1 MDYFSVQNSN
11 ESNSFNKTPDGS
23 LINSENVLEF
33 NFNPSIKDIPSDLMK
48 VKQFL
53 YELALAETGKIV
65 IETRSPLVL
74 ILIPLLLPIKE
85 KAQVKFMLDENQAH
99 HQHFS
104 LSSVQQEISK
114 NRNFKEILEAA
125 HSLGSHGIDVIF
137 TSKILGERNN

>member
-53 YELALAETGKIV
+53 YESALAETGKIV

>member
-1 MDYFSVQNSN
+1 MTYFTEQSSGKFTNSH
-11 ESNSFNKTPDGS
+11 ETSHRVS
-23 LINSENVLEF
+23 IQSENVLEF

-53 YELALAETGKIV
+53 YESALAETGKIV

-74 ILIPLLLPIKE
+74 ILIPLLLPIKD
-85 KAQVKFMLDENQAH
+85 KAQVKFMLDDNQAH
-99 HQHFS
+99 HQHFT
-104 LSSVQQEISK
+104 LDCVQNEISK
-114 NRNFKEILEAA
+114 TRNFKEILEAA